1 MLLRSAVCPG
11 GTGRASSGT
20 TLGTVSAAG
29 ASESGDGPWGF
40 LDLCGD
46 MGGGRTRDVRAF
58 PTWSGTTLQGS
69 AATNGSASRQRP
81 GHRAATSHSF
91 RVTTRS
97 LSAKF
102 ERRQQSPSKCD
113 EPEARCG
120 TEGPTGGL
128 MANPRSM
135 PSALCLDSVVFVLV
149 LIVNPHIVPLALCL
163 NSVCLCLGIDS
174 ELVDCCAFGT
184 IIQVFLG

>member
-97 LSAKF
+97 LYRLNLREDSKVRASVTSQRLAVGPKV
-102 ERRQQSPSKCD
+102 QQ
-113 EPEARCG
+113 
-120 TEGPTGGL
+120 GG
-128 MANPRSM
+128 
-135 PSALCLDSVVFVLV
+135 
-149 LIVNPHIVPLALCL
+149 
-163 NSVCLCLGIDS
+163 
-174 ELVDCCAFGT
+174 
-184 IIQVFLG
+184 